1 MSANNNPSNMQQSER
16 SFWTLLEKQF
26 IRLAGGDYFL
36 VMRADP
42 VLARKYAIAGVLM
55 LGLLLLS
62 LISVFYGM
70 DLLFHN
76 WPAELGLSCFIA
88 CLFCFIYVF
97 LMTTFTRRASGS
109 YLTTSNIVRIFFVV
123 FIALLVAKPL
133 EVWLFS
139 ARIEKSVAERKEI
152 ILQEYRDGAYRLY
165 QRDLQALKN
174 KRERIL
180 KKPFY
185 EAEELMPVSEALDRI
200 NTQIQESEV
209 LLVRRLAQTS
219 LLIYRIQTV
228 SGYPA
233 AWLISLIV
241 IGIFLLPGLLVYTV
255 ANDSRYFESKQ
266 RKERQLVT
274 DEYASFLLRYR
285 MLLVK
290 WDQTVTHYSVYTDP
304 PFNTQRKTQPGHT
317 GQDSF
322 FEKYLR

>member
-1 MSANNNPSNMQQSER
+1 MQHSER
-16 SFWTLLEKQF
+16 SLWALLEKQF

-42 VLARKYAIAGVLM
+42 ALARKYAIAGVLM

-62 LISVFYGM
+62 LTSVFYGM

-133 EVWLFS
+133 EVWLFN

-152 ILQEYRDGAYRLY
+152 IRQEYRAGAYQLY
-165 QRDLQALKN
+165 QRDLQALEK

-180 KKPFY
+180 EKPFY
-185 EAEELMPVSEALDRI
+185 EAEELTPVTEALDRI
-200 NTQIQESEV
+200 NTKIQESEV
-209 LLVRRLAQTS
+209 LLERRLAHTS

-228 SGYPA
+228 CGYPA
-233 AWLISLIV
+233 AWLFSLVV

-255 ANDSRYFESKQ
+255 ANDSRYVESKQ
-266 RKERQLVT
+266 RKERQLIT
-274 DEYASFLLRYR
+274 DEYTSFLLRYK
-285 MLLVK
+285 MILGK
-290 WDQTVTHYSVYTDP
+290 WDEAVTHYSVYADP
-304 PFNTQRKTQPGHT
+304 PFNTQRKVQPVHA